1 MVQQLRKSITTLVFL
16 VSGAVWAQAPTAPLA
31 IKPDAPDRYIVVPG
45 DTLWGISQR
54 YTDSPWRWPDL
65 WNMNKDQIRNPHL
78 IYPGYI
84 IVLDRER
91 GQLTIA
97 QPGTPGAPVTPET
110 RAGDTTGT
118 DAPTTAAAPTTGA
131 PTTTA
136 TSADPGISKLSPHLR
151 AESLA
156 RQGIPSIPANL
167 IEPFLTRPLIVEPDG
182 LDKAP
187 TIVATQTD
195 RVIISAGN
203 SAYVRGIGS
212 SKEDTWF
219 VYRRGRPLVDP
230 DTNQTLGYE
239 AVYLGTAQVTRPGD
253 PATIT
258 LTSAVQEVG
267 AGDKLVAA
275 SRPQAINYAPHAPKT
290 KINGRIM
297 SIYGAGRVGEA
308 GPQTVVTVNRGR
320 ADGLE
325 VGHVL
330 ALYTRGGMV
339 SDVTKAKGAPDSK
352 IQLPDERAGLAFV
365 FRVFDRISYALVMHI
380 TRPVS
385 PLDVVQTP

>member
-1 MVQQLRKSITTLVFL
+1 
-16 VSGAVWAQAPTAPLA
+16 LA

-54 YTDSPWRWPDL
+54 YTDSPWRWPEL
-65 WNMNKDQIRNPHL
+65 WNMNKEQIRNPHL
-78 IYPGYI
+78 IYPGYVLI
-84 IVLDRER
+84 LDRER

-97 QPGTPGAPVTPET
+97 QPGTAQPGTEPGTGARDGDAGTQGGAP
-110 RAGDTTGT
+110 A
-118 DAPTTAAAPTTGA
+118 TGA
-131 PTTTA
+131 PTGAPTGAQAST
-136 TSADPGISKLSPHLR
+136 DPSLAKLTPRLR

-167 IEPFLTRPLIVEPDG
+167 IEPFLTRPLVIEPEG

-187 TIVATQTD
+187 TIVGTQTD

-212 SKEDTWF
+212 SKDDTWY
-219 VYRRGRPLVDP
+219 VYRRGGPLIDP
-230 DTNQTLGYE
+230 ETNQTLGYE
-239 AVYLGTAQVTRPGD
+239 AIYLATAQVTRPGD
-253 PATIT
+253 PATIV
-258 LTSAVQEVG
+258 LTTAVREVG
-267 AGDKLVAA
+267 AGDKLIAA
-275 SRPQAINYAPHAPKT
+275 SRPQPINYAPHAPVA
-290 KINGRIM
+290 KIRGRIM
-297 SIYGAGRVGEA
+297 TIYGGGRVGEG
-308 GPQTVVTVNRGR
+308 GPQSIVTINRGR

-330 ALYTRGGMV
+330 ALYNKGGTVRDV
-339 SDVTKAKGAPDSK
+339 SKPADAQDARL
-352 IQLPDERAGLAFV
+352 QLPDERAGLAFV

-385 PLDVVQTP
+385 ALDVVQTP